1 MRFSRD
7 PVGFLERNRRRY
19 GDVFSLSF
27 PGFGR
32 MIYLADPALVKEV
45 FTGDPATFHAGAANA
60 RALEPIL
67 GKFSLLTLDRED
79 HMRQRK
85 LLLPPF
91 HGEAVQRYRDL
102 IAEITTRDVERW
114 PVGEPF
120 ALRPRMQA
128 ITLEVILRAVFGIRE
143 EERLDLFRTLL
154 PRLGEAT
161 GLQMWLPFL
170 RRDLGPW
177 SPWARFLKLRAEVDA
192 LVYDEIRRRRSE
204 PDAAERD
211 DVLSLLLGAR
221 HEDGSPMSDRELRD
235 ELITL
240 LTAGHETS
248 ATGLAWAF
256 ERLLRN
262 PAAMQSLQSEIEEG
276 GDEYADAVVKE
287 TLRVRPV
294 IVDVAR
300 LVMAD
305 VDLGPWTRAGGHDR
319 RARDRARAVDARG
332 VSGAAG
338 VPARAIPGRS
348 ARAVHMDPLRGR
360 RAQVPGSA
368 LRPARD
374 PDGDA
379 DRAGPGH
386 AAGRRSRAGARP
398 PASRD
403 ARPGPGRAR
412 RDGRAAARRRPLP
425 HPRRRTPERRSG
437 MPPLRLRGPRVA
449 TYPGVS
455 IIDRPSP
462 DGFLGRGVCWL
473 RFRISIARNAA

>member
-1 MRFSRD
+1 MRADYPPGSPLPGVVQAVRFTRD
-7 PVGFLERNRRRY
+7 PVGFLERNRKRY

-32 MIYLADPALVKEV
+32 MIYLADPALVKQV

-67 GKFSLLTLDRED
+67 GTFSLLTLDGED

-91 HGEAVQRYRDL
+91 HGEAVKRYRDL
-102 IAEITTRDVERW
+102 IAEITSRDVERW

-204 PDAAERD
+204 PDAPERD

-262 PAAMQSLQSEIEEG
+262 PSAMASLQAEIAEG
-276 GDEYADAVVKE
+276 GDDYADAVVKE

-300 LVMAD
+300 LVTAD
-305 VDLGPWTRAGGHDR
+305 VDLGRWRVRAGTIVVPAIALVQLMPEVYPEPHEFRPERFLDGPPSGVFAPYTWIPFGGGVRRCLGAPFAQLEIRTVMQTVLAQATLRAPDPAPERIRLRHVTLVPGHD
-319 RARDRARAVDARG
+319 ALV
-332 VSGAAG
+332 V
-338 VPARAIPGRS
+338 
-348 ARAVHMDPLRGR
+348 MDGR
-360 RAQVPGSA
+360 RAQA
-368 LRPARD
+368 APA
-374 PDGDA
+374 A
-379 DRAGPGH
+379 
-386 AAGRRSRAGARP
+386 
-398 PASRD
+398 PA
-403 ARPGPGRAR
+403 
-412 RDGRAAARRRPLP
+412 
-425 HPRRRTPERRSG
+425 T
-437 MPPLRLRGPRVA
+437 
-449 TYPGVS
+449 TY
-455 IIDRPSP
+455 
-462 DGFLGRGVCWL
+462 
-473 RFRISIARNAA
+473 A

>member
-1 MRFSRD
+1 MSHGFPPGSRLPGVVQAVRFSRD
-7 PVGFLERNRRRY
+7 PVGFLERNRLRY

-32 MIYLADPALVKEV
+32 MIYLADPALVKQV

-67 GKFSLLTLDRED
+67 GTFSLLTLDGED

-102 IAEITTRDVERW
+102 IAEITSRDIERW

-120 ALRPRMQA
+120 ELRPRMQA

-143 EERLDLFRTLL
+143 EERLGLFRTLL

-262 PAAMQSLQSEIEEG
+262 PGAMESLQAEIDGG

-300 LVMAD
+300 LVTAD
-305 VDLGPWTRAGGHDR
+305 VDLGEWRVRAGTI
-319 RARDRARAVDARG
+319 V
-332 VSGAAG
+332 
-338 VPARAIPGRS
+338 VPAIALVQLMPEVYPDPYEFRPERFLDGQPAPYTWIPFGGGVRRCLGAPFAQLEIRTVMQTVLAQATLRAP
-348 ARAVHMDPLRGR
+348 DPAPERIRLRHVTL
-360 RAQVPGSA
+360 VP
-368 LRPARD
+368 
-374 PDGDA
+374 
-379 DRAGPGH
+379 
-386 AAGRRSRAGARP
+386 
-398 PASRD
+398 SRD
-403 ARPGPGRAR
+403 ALVVM
-412 RDGRAAARRRPLP
+412 DGRRVEMAPAAP
-425 HPRRRTPERRSG
+425 
-437 MPPLRLRGPRVA
+437 A
-449 TYPGVS
+449 TTY
-455 IIDRPSP
+455 
-462 DGFLGRGVCWL
+462 
-473 RFRISIARNAA
+473 A

>member
-1 MRFSRD
+1 MSHGFPPGSRLPGVVQAVRFSRD

-32 MIYLADPALVKEV
+32 MIYLADPALVKQV

-67 GKFSLLTLDRED
+67 GKFSLLTLDGED

-102 IAEITTRDVERW
+102 IAEITSRDVERW

-128 ITLEVILRAVFGIRE
+128 ITLEVILRAVFGIHE
-143 EERLDLFRTLL
+143 EERLRLFRTLL

-262 PAAMQSLQSEIEEG
+262 PGAMRSLQAEVEGG

-300 LVMAD
+300 LVTAD
-305 VDLGPWTRAGGHDR
+305 VDLGPWSVRAGTI
-319 RARDRARAVDARG
+319 V
-332 VSGAAG
+332 
-338 VPARAIPGRS
+338 VPAIALVQLMPEVYPDPHEFRPERFLDGQPAPYTWIPFGGGVRRCLGAPFAQLEIRTVMQTVLAQATLRAPDPAPERIRLRHVTLVPGRD
-348 ARAVHMDPLRGR
+348 ALVVMDGR
-360 RAQVPGSA
+360 RAETVPA
-368 LRPARD
+368 APA
-374 PDGDA
+374 
-379 DRAGPGH
+379 
-386 AAGRRSRAGARP
+386 
-398 PASRD
+398 
-403 ARPGPGRAR
+403 
-412 RDGRAAARRRPLP
+412 
-425 HPRRRTPERRSG
+425 
-437 MPPLRLRGPRVA
+437 A
-449 TYPGVS
+449 TY
-455 IIDRPSP
+455 
-462 DGFLGRGVCWL
+462 
-473 RFRISIARNAA
+473 A

>member
-1 MRFSRD
+1 MSHESPPGSRLPGVVQAVRFSRD
-7 PVGFLERNRRRY
+7 PVGFLVRNRLRY

-32 MIYLADPALVKEV
+32 MIYLADPALVKQV

-67 GKFSLLTLDRED
+67 GRFSLLTLDRED

-102 IAEITTRDVERW
+102 IAEITSREVERW

-120 ALRPRMQA
+120 ELRPRMQA

-143 EERLDLFRTLL
+143 EERLGLFRTLL

-192 LVYDEIRRRRSE
+192 LVYDEIRRRRAE
-204 PDAAERD
+204 PDAAERG

-221 HEDGSPMSDRELRD
+221 HQDGSPMSDRELRD

-262 PAAMQSLQSEIEEG
+262 PGAMRSLQAEVENG

-300 LVMAD
+300 LVTAD
-305 VDLGPWTRAGGHDR
+305 VDLGRWRVRAGTI
-319 RARDRARAVDARG
+319 V
-332 VSGAAG
+332 
-338 VPARAIPGRS
+338 VPAIALVQLMPEVYPDPHAFRPERFLDGQPAPYTWIPFGGGVRRCLGAPFAQLEIRTVMQTVLAQATLRAPDPAPERIRLRHVTLVPSRD
-348 ARAVHMDPLRGR
+348 ALVVMDGR
-360 RAQVPGSA
+360 RAETA
-368 LRPARD
+368 PAE
-374 PDGDA
+374 P
-379 DRAGPGH
+379 
-386 AAGRRSRAGARP
+386 
-398 PASRD
+398 
-403 ARPGPGRAR
+403 
-412 RDGRAAARRRPLP
+412 
-425 HPRRRTPERRSG
+425 
-437 MPPLRLRGPRVA
+437 VA
-449 TYPGVS
+449 TY
-455 IIDRPSP
+455 
-462 DGFLGRGVCWL
+462 
-473 RFRISIARNAA
+473 A

>member
-1 MRFSRD
+1 MSHGSPPGSRLPGVVQAVRFSRD
-7 PVGFLERNRRRY
+7 PVGFLERNRLRY

-32 MIYLADPALVKEV
+32 MIYLADPALVKQV

-67 GKFSLLTLDRED
+67 GRFSLLTLDGED

-102 IAEITTRDVERW
+102 IADITSREVERW

-120 ALRPRMQA
+120 ELRPRMQA

-143 EERLDLFRTLL
+143 EERLVRFRTLL

-177 SPWARFLKLRAEVDA
+177 SPWARFVKLRADVDA

-262 PAAMQSLQSEIEEG
+262 PGAMRSLQAEIDGG

-300 LVMAD
+300 LVTAD
-305 VDLGPWTRAGGHDR
+305 VDLGRWRVRAG
-319 RARDRARAVDARG
+319 AIV
-332 VSGAAG
+332 
-338 VPARAIPGRS
+338 VPAIALVQLMPEVYPDPYEFRPERFLDGQPAPYTWIPFGGGVRRCLGAPFAQLEIRTVMQTVLAQATLRAPDPAPERIRLRHVTLVPGRE
-348 ARAVHMDPLRGR
+348 ALVVMDGR
-360 RAQVPGSA
+360 RAGTVPA
-368 LRPARD
+368 APA
-374 PDGDA
+374 
-379 DRAGPGH
+379 
-386 AAGRRSRAGARP
+386 
-398 PASRD
+398 
-403 ARPGPGRAR
+403 
-412 RDGRAAARRRPLP
+412 
-425 HPRRRTPERRSG
+425 T
-437 MPPLRLRGPRVA
+437 
-449 TYPGVS
+449 TY
-455 IIDRPSP
+455 
-462 DGFLGRGVCWL
+462 
-473 RFRISIARNAA
+473 A

>member
-1 MRFSRD
+1 MTRGYPPGSPLPGVVQAVRFSRD
-7 PVGFLERNRRRY
+7 PVGFLERNRKRY

-27 PGFGR
+27 PSFGR
-32 MIYLADPALVKEV
+32 MIYLADPALVKQV
-45 FTGDPATFHAGAANA
+45 FTGAPATFHAGAANA

-67 GKFSLLTLDRED
+67 GRFSLLTLDGED

-102 IAEITTRDVERW
+102 IAEITSREVERW

-128 ITLEVILRAVFGIRE
+128 ITLEVILRAVFGVRE
-143 EERLDLFRTLL
+143 EERLGLFRTLL

-192 LVYDEIRRRRSE
+192 LVYDEIRRRRSA

-262 PAAMQSLQSEIEEG
+262 PGAMRALQAEVDEG

-300 LVMAD
+300 LVTAD
-305 VDLGPWTRAGGHDR
+305 VDLGRWRVRAGTIVVPAIALVQLMPEVYPDPYEFRPERFLDGQPAPYTWIPFGGGVR
-319 RARDRARAVDARG
+319 RCLGAPFAQLEIRTVMQTVLARATLRAPD
-332 VSGAAG
+332 
-338 VPARAIPGRS
+338 PAPERIRLRHVTLVPGRD
-348 ARAVHMDPLRGR
+348 ALVVMDGR
-360 RAQVPGSA
+360 RAQTVPA
-368 LRPARD
+368 APA
-374 PDGDA
+374 
-379 DRAGPGH
+379 
-386 AAGRRSRAGARP
+386 
-398 PASRD
+398 
-403 ARPGPGRAR
+403 
-412 RDGRAAARRRPLP
+412 
-425 HPRRRTPERRSG
+425 T
-437 MPPLRLRGPRVA
+437 
-449 TYPGVS
+449 TY
-455 IIDRPSP
+455 
-462 DGFLGRGVCWL
+462 
-473 RFRISIARNAA
+473 A